1 MRTRYIS
8 QIQRRLWASHLY
20 LPFLVLTDEN
30 IYPTNSVGGFN
41 LFYEVIT

>member
-1 MRTRYIS
+1 MRVSYIS
-8 QIQRRLWASHLY
+8 QVQRRLWASHWY

-30 IYPTNSVGGFN
+30 IYPINSVGAFN

>member
-1 MRTRYIS
+1 MRVRFIS
-8 QIQRRLWASHLY
+8 QVQCRLWASHLF

-30 IYPTNSVGGFN
+30 IYPINSVGGFN